1 MTEVICDNKRLVYS
15 NRICCISNEAVNLHI
30 DLTDNESINIEFKFH
45 CDESNEIKTSMHSP
59 ENGKVIFD
67 LTNYTNSLGTG
78 ITKPVEIGALN
89 DKKIFV
95 IFYVYRLDK
104 TAFPILDMSLYMEV

>member
-1 MTEVICDNKRLVYS
+1 MTEVVCDNKRLVYS
-15 NRICCISNEAVNLHI
+15 NRICCISNESVNLEI
-30 DLTDNESINIEFKFH
+30 DLTDDESINIEFKFLY
-45 CDESNEIKTSMHSP
+45 DDSNETKTSIQSP
-59 ENGKVIFD
+59 ENGRVIFD

-95 IFYVYRLDK
+95 IFYAYRLNK